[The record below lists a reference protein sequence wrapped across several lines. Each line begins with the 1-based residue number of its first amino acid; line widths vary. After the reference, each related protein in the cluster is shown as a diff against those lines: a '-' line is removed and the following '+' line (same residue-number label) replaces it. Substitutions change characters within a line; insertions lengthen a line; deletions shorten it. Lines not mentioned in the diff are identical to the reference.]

1 MGRNL
6 IAVVSPTDT
15 GGGIVH
21 NVRRLGML
29 QVLGSPPRV
38 RDLNKDEGRGVRA
51 TPLVFY
57 LKSVSNSLT
66 WGCYNV
72 GVWMGEDG

>member
-1 MGRNL
+1 M
-6 IAVVSPTDT
+6 
-15 GGGIVH
+15 H